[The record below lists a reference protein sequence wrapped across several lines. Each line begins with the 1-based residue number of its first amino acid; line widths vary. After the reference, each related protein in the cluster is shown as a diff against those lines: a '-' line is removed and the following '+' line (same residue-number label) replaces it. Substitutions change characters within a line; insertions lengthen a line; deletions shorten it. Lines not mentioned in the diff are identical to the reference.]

1 MMSSWCSAAK
11 ALLTIWILCASA
23 APTGLNVNHAL
34 YTTRQ
39 ALPSDA
45 DTADTPETPRQLGSA
60 TLSPIL
66 ITLHVIEVLKADFG
80 FVTKEFLCIAMG
92 GHGTNMFAS
101 DTASVEAGLN
111 DVQFGDPSKNI
122 IAPPTNAT
130 SIAVDLLVSET
141 AAYHALLTNSL
152 GTSISMSTLEA
163 MDASY
168 TRLVDAYDQAL
179 RQYEA
184 YGAMQ
189 GVTESKLENYAYRLQ
204 SYTERIV
211 VQAFFYALNVRQ
223 SYYYTEMIQFQ
234 KRFTSLIESITW
246 GDVVA
251 GIHDL
256 TNVCALQAMLKV
268 SEAWFQ
274 LEAEL
279 QEVTTTGGS
288 VLSKNLMTSSNKLRD
303 YVKAMNVQI
312 EQPACQPA
320 SDMDDA
326 SWKNG
331 LTECNLFER
340 LVAKASRV
348 YLEVLTKTD
357 SSLEQLMLTQA
368 ITDAAA
374 AIGNSYK
381 GSHLQKVPVAPS
393 QEIVDQLKIAY
404 DAWVLFQSDLIR
416 SVRAHSEAAMSQNLA
431 SIQKITNQSA
441 ALKNIMAE
449 VGRLYVLAA
458 RSADSSSRAAVW
470 QSAQQN
476 LGLLQN
482 MAKEALLINSA
493 DSAMGRT
500 GPYLAAT
507 AAFERTHWELLRGTS
522 SSYAVPEAPLS
533 RTTDACTLITMA
545 TMLVDYQ
552 ALKTILIQM
561 YGSKD
566 FLTSHKGFIAAEA
579 ASPVLVDAFVA
590 FKRGWDEFRPTDELR
605 LQDLQI
611 AYIYANPNALGSK
624 DNLDF
629 AQGAEFYHQAHK
641 QFHPTYCAIL
651 YERNYYDIFIFDLQG
666 NLIYSVYKELDYA
679 TNFLA
684 NGPGQ
689 WKDSGLGEAFR
700 AAVDNPD
707 IINIIDWK
715 PYGPSYGA
723 LASFLSTGIKK
734 DGELV
739 GVFCTQMPPESKPV
753 EISEMQPVL
762 TKAEET
768 MTTAV
773 DFYMKGYGTCTT
785 VLDQTSWEI
794 MMENYNSVDYL
805 LYQAQ
810 MEFALLTH
818 GYSQTWLNNSAMG
831 LEEHKGFLVIEAG
844 KPALADA
851 LWSFK
856 QAWDAYRATDAERL
870 LSLQIAYILLNPFP
884 TGEKD
889 KLDRASGPEQYHL
902 VHKQYHPTYRDILYA
917 RNYYDIFFFDL
928 GGNLIYSVY
937 KELDYATNF
946 LADGPGEWKDSG
958 LGKAFRAAVANPDG
972 INIIDWEPYGP
983 SYGALASFLSTGVR
997 RAGELIG
1004 VFCTQLPPEFTPRNS
1019 SARLETG
1026 TQAMNKIFEDYK
1038 FGGLP
1043 AHPPPSEPIS
1053 WKLFN
1058 LSDIWTGLGADFA
1071 GPATLDVLNRVV
1083 AKSADFASYA
1093 EALSTATQDMAY
1105 AQVPALPGYKMSVA
1119 AANLALLQKIQRNLV
1134 LIYSG
1139 GYDGF
1144 RSSLLT
1150 DITFFE
1156 KNQALL
1162 RDGNMNRRLAQS
1174 DIARTESFE
1183 GLTMLDVADS
1193 AWAAMKPIVEN
1204 IAVGATVTETL
1215 KSIVE
1220 LSDDAVEAMQKVQT
1234 FFSSTTR
1241 TTTMLALELLA
1252 PMPMTGSWAAGTTFR
1267 LAARLAEG
1275 IINQDQLL
1283 LPVYRLQHVIF
1294 DDKCDES
1301 VGSDSVVSAMAEK
1314 DTYVGIGGMG
1324 CDRVCRPISSLATSL
1339 RLPFLSYEC
1348 PSPDFSD
1355 TLGYPA
1361 LARMGT
1367 VTKTP
1372 MLTIVETLK
1381 GLNGWTKLFIVSGDP
1396 AFYQVQVEKYTQ
1408 DFQAMGFGVES
1419 LSAYESRWNDIK
1431 GIMASIKGRTK
1442 GLERVL
1448 FVLGSE
1454 TFYRK
1459 LVCASITEGLQKGI
1473 VWISEGTWRSQWWKK
1488 TDLLTSAHRQ
1498 WLREDVGGLQLK
1510 QAFADFK
1517 AAWDSFRP
1525 TVEATRQDLFDL
1537 YVTDQKDELAYA
1549 DGDERYHGVHAK
1561 YHPIYRQKL
1570 YDRAYYDIF
1579 FFDLEG
1585 DLIYSVF
1592 KETDYATNFAAGAS
1606 AGAWSDSGLG
1616 EAFRG
1621 ALANPDNLTY
1631 IDWSPY
1637 GPSAYADAAF
1647 FSTGLR
1653 DEDGLLIGVYAIQL
1667 PPEYERSIEDTVEEC
1682 SFETITEAF
1691 QGAINVAGLGRPVEE
1706 NMEKPLPCFK
1716 GYSPRSLLSLLD
1728 LRFETG
1734 YPVGDPTLRVE
1745 DPYFDVKANAVDGTC
1760 AFAFGLQYLMRQGHT
1775 VQQIQ
1780 RRDPDVY
1787 QKFTNFFR
1795 TDMNFQGA
1803 SGLVKF
1809 EGNDKK
1815 NLLMVQQIQ
1824 NGQNVEVGLIS
1835 ENGTLGWIGNGT
1847 DNTVWQ
1853 VEPAE
1858 TFELMWVL
1866 HPIALT
1872 LAIGCPCLFGCY
1884 IGYRLRKAALNAQS
1898 QSQSQSAH

>member
-1 MMSSWCSAAK
+1 MFSWHSATR
-11 ALLTIWILCASA
+11 ALLTSWILCAA
-23 APTGLNVNHAL
+23 AASTGLNVNHAL

-45 DTADTPETPRQLGSA
+45 DTADPETPTRQLGSA

-66 ITLHVIEVLKADFG
+66 TALHVIEVLKADFG

-92 GHGTNMFAS
+92 GHGANSFAS
-101 DTASVEAGLN
+101 DAASVEAGLSA
-111 DVQFGDPSKNI
+111 VKLGDPSRNI
-122 IAPPTNAT
+122 IAPPSNGTAT
-130 SIAVDLLVSET
+130 AVDALVSET
-141 AAYHALLTNSL
+141 ATFHALLSNNL
-152 GTSISMSTLEA
+152 GSSISMSTLEA
-163 MDASY
+163 VDAAY
-168 TRLVDAYDQAL
+168 NRLVSAYEEAL

-184 YGAMQ
+184 YGAIQ
-189 GVTESKLENYAYRLQ
+189 GVTESKIENYAYRLQ

-223 SYYYTEMIQFQ
+223 SFYYTEMIQYQ
-234 KRFTSLIESITW
+234 KRFASLMESITW

-251 GIHDL
+251 GIPDL
-256 TNVCALQAMLKV
+256 TNVCALQSMLKV

-288 VLSKNLMTSSNKLRD
+288 ELAKTLTTSSNQLRTH
-303 YVKAMNVQI
+303 VKSMNVQI
-312 EQPACQPA
+312 AQPACEPA
-320 SDMDDA
+320 RDMDQA
-326 SWKNG
+326 AWKNG
-331 LTECNLFER
+331 LSECNLFRR

-348 YLEVLTKTD
+348 YLEVLTKAD
-357 SSLEQLMLTQA
+357 SSIEQLMLTQA

-374 AIGNSYK
+374 TIGNSYK

-393 QEIVDQLKIAY
+393 QELVDNLKIAY
-404 DAWVLFQSDLIR
+404 DSWVLFRSDLVR
-416 SVRAHSEAAMSQNLA
+416 SVRTHGTGVAQDLSSLE
-431 SIQKITNQSA
+431 KIANQSA
-441 ALKNIMAE
+441 DLNVMMAK
-449 VGRLYVLAA
+449 VGQLYVVAA
-458 RSADSSSRAAVW
+458 RAADSSSRAAVW
-470 QSAQQN
+470 QSAKQN
-476 LGLLQN
+476 LGLLQT

-500 GPYLAAT
+500 GPFLEFT

-522 SSYAVPEAPLS
+522 SSYAVPEVPLN
-533 RTTDACTLITMA
+533 RTTDACTLTTMA

-629 AQGAEFYHQAHK
+629 AQGSEFYHQAHK
-641 QFHPTYCAIL
+641 QFHPTYRAIL

-684 NGPGQ
+684 DGPGQ

-700 AAVDNPD
+700 AAVVNPD

-762 TKAEET
+762 AKAEET

-794 MMENYNSVDYL
+794 MMENFNSVDYL

-810 MEFALLTH
+810 MEFALLAH

-889 KLDRASGPEQYHL
+889 KLDRASGPEQYHV

-928 GGNLIYSVY
+928 GGNLIYS
-937 KELDYATNF
+937 ELDYATNF

-972 INIIDWEPYGP
+972 INVIDWEPYGP

-1026 TQAMNKIFEDYK
+1026 TQAMSKIFEDYK

-1043 AHPPPSEPIS
+1043 AHPPPSEEIS

-1058 LSDIWTGLGADFA
+1058 LSDIWTGLGADFS
-1071 GPATLDVLNRVV
+1071 GPTTVDVLNRVV

-1093 EALSTATQDMAY
+1093 EALSTGTADLAY
-1105 AQVPALPGYKMSVA
+1105 AQEPTLPGYKMSVA

-1134 LIYSG
+1134 LIYTG

-1150 DITFFE
+1150 DITLFE
-1156 KNQALL
+1156 ENQALL
-1162 RDGNMNRRLAQS
+1162 RDGNMHRRLAQS
-1174 DIARTESFE
+1174 NIERTESYE
-1183 GLTMLDVADS
+1183 GLKMLDTADS
-1193 AWAAMKPIVEN
+1193 AWAAMKPIVQN
-1204 IAVGATVTETL
+1204 IAVGAAITDTL

-1220 LSDDAVEAMQKVQT
+1220 LSDDTVEAVQSVQAY
-1234 FFSSTTR
+1234 FSSTTR

-1283 LPVYRLQHVIF
+1283 LPGYRLQHVIF

-1301 VGSDSVVSAMAEK
+1301 VGSDIVVSAMAEK

-1367 VTKTP
+1367 VTKTG
-1372 MLTIVETLK
+1372 MLTTIEALK
-1381 GLNGWTKLFIVSGDP
+1381 GQNGWTKIFVVSGDP
-1396 AFYQVQVEKYTQ
+1396 AFYQEQYMQ

-1419 LSAYESRWNDIK
+1419 LSAYENRWNDVK

-1442 GLERVL
+1442 GLERVV

-1525 TVEATRQDLFDL
+1525 TVQATRQDLFDL

-1549 DGDERYHGVHAK
+1549 EGDERYHGVHAK

-1592 KETDYATNFAAGAS
+1592 KETDYATNFAGGAS
-1606 AGAWSDSGLG
+1606 AGEWSDSGLG

-1728 LRFETG
+1728 LRFQTG
-1734 YPVGDPTLRVE
+1734 YPVGDPTLQVE
-1745 DPYFDVKANAVDGTC
+1745 DPYFDVKAHAVDGTC
-1760 AFAFGLQYLMRQGHT
+1760 AFAFGLQFLMRQGHT
-1775 VQQIQ
+1775 VEQIQ

-1787 QKFTNFFR
+1787 EKFTNFFR
-1795 TDMNFQGA
+1795 TDLYFQGA

-1815 NLLMVQQIQ
+1815 NLLVVQQNQ

-1835 ENGTLGWIGNGT
+1835 QNGTLEWIGNGT
-1847 DNTVWQ
+1847 EKIFWQ

-1872 LAIGCPCLFGCY
+1872 LAICCPCLFGCY
-1884 IGYRLRKAALNAQS
+1884 IGYRIRKASLNAQS
-1898 QSQSQSAH
+1898 QSQSAQ